1 MILGTPVTF
10 RNRQQNQLGKERDG
24 ETATIANTYGVAYTI
39 QFQDGQRMYAAPEEC
54 EETI

>member
-54 EETI
+54 EETK